1 MESVEPIK
9 RPKINQKTTYQSG
22 LMEELAFDRQTFDR
36 FKDQESE
43 LENKTNKNTTIYTNA
58 MKEQLRSINFNNY
71 LRYIKL
77 FLILGDLVFLN
88 LSYLVSFIIRYDH
101 YDVFFTRDSQIFIF
115 ITNIFWLYL
124 VYHFNEFTFNRTDS
138 IEKSVTKT
146 LRLILY
152 LFLSLVTFSEL
163 FYFHNLNRMGFLTFF
178 LNFIILTLI
187 YRIVAIQY
195 LRKLRKSGNNFR
207 NVIIVGSEDMG
218 KEIYNALTADL
229 SQGYKVLGYFDD
241 KKGDTGIV
249 AQYLGPVRQLY
260 EFVITNSVQ
269 EVYVALRDFSSIE
282 IRQMIS
288 FCERNLIRIK
298 FVPDYKLFKETN
310 SVSIDFYGNV
320 PVVSL
325 REEPLEIPMNRLK
338 KRFFDI
344 TFSLLVILFIFPWLF
359 PILMILVKLSSPGP
373 IFFKQKRTGE
383 GNREFYCWKFRSMRM
398 NKDSDLRQASANDD
412 RITKIGKF
420 LRKTNLDEMPQFF
433 NVLIGNMSVVGP
445 RPHMVKH
452 TNEYSEVID
461 NYLVRHFARPGI
473 TGWAQ
478 TNGLRGETKSVEKM
492 AKRIEYDIWY
502 IENWSFLL
510 ELKIIYFTVR
520 NMFVGDKNAV

>member
-1 MESVEPIK
+1 
-9 RPKINQKTTYQSG
+9 
-22 LMEELAFDRQTFDR
+22 
-36 FKDQESE
+36 
-43 LENKTNKNTTIYTNA
+43 
-58 MKEQLRSINFNNY
+58 MKEQLRSLNFNNY

-77 FLILGDLVFLN
+77 ILIVGDLVFLN
-88 LSYLVSFIIRYDH
+88 LSYLISFIIRNDH
-101 YDVFFTRDSQIFIF
+101 YNVFINRDSQIFIF

-138 IEKSVTKT
+138 IEKSLSKT

-152 LFLSLVTFSEL
+152 LFLSLVTFSQL
-163 FYFHNLNRMGFLTFF
+163 FYFTNLNRVGFVTFF
-178 LNFIILTLI
+178 LNFIILTLM
-187 YRIVAIQY
+187 YRIVTIQY
-195 LRKLRKSGNNFR
+195 LRKIRKTGINFR
-207 NVIIVGSEDMG
+207 NAVIVGSEDIG
-218 KEIYNALTADL
+218 QEIYDALTTDL
-229 SQGYKVLGYFDD
+229 SQGYKILGYFDD
-241 KKGDTGIV
+241 HDNRKEDLQTK
-249 AQYLGPVRQLY
+249 YLGPIKNVFEY
-260 EFVITNSVQ
+260 TITHNVH
-269 EVYVALRDFSSIE
+269 EVYVALRDFSSVE
-282 IRQMIS
+282 IRQLIN

-344 TFSLLVILFIFPWLF
+344 FFSLLVILFIFPWLF
-359 PILMILVKLSSPGP
+359 PILMILVKLSSKGP

-383 GNREFYCWKFRSMRM
+383 GNKEFYCWKFRTMRM
-398 NKDSDLRQASANDD
+398 NAESDSLQASKNDD
-412 RITKIGKF
+412 RITRVGKF

-452 TNEYSEVID
+452 TNEYSELID

-478 TNGLRGETKSVEKM
+478 TNGLRGETKNVEKM

-510 ELKIIYFTVR
+510 ELKIIFFTVR
-520 NMFVGDKNAV
+520 NMFIGDKNAV

>member
-1 MESVEPIK
+1 
-9 RPKINQKTTYQSG
+9 
-22 LMEELAFDRQTFDR
+22 
-36 FKDQESE
+36 
-43 LENKTNKNTTIYTNA
+43 
-58 MKEQLRSINFNNY
+58 MKEQLRSLNFNHY

-77 FLILGDLVFLN
+77 ILIGGDLVFLN
-88 LSYLVSFIIRYDH
+88 LSYLISFILRNGH
-101 YDVFFTRDSQIFIF
+101 SDVLFTRDSQIFIF

-124 VYHFNEFTFNRTDS
+124 VYHFNEFTFNRTNS
-138 IEKSVTKT
+138 IEKSLSKT

-152 LFLSLVTFSEL
+152 LFLSLVTFSQL
-163 FYFHNLNRMGFLTFF
+163 FYFNNLDRMGFVTFF
-178 LNFIILTLI
+178 LNFIILTLM
-187 YRIVAIQY
+187 YRIVTIQY
-195 LRKLRKSGNNFR
+195 LRKIRKTGINFR
-207 NVIIVGSEDMG
+207 NVVIVGSEDMG
-218 KEIYNALTADL
+218 SEIYEALTADL
-229 SQGYKVLGYFDD
+229 SQGYKVLGFFDD
-241 KKGDTGIV
+241 T
-249 AQYLGPVRQLY
+249 QTHTNNWNPPSTYLGPVRNIFEY
-260 EFVITNSVQ
+260 SITNNVH
-269 EVYVALRDFSSIE
+269 EVYVALRDFSSVE
-282 IRQMIS
+282 IRQLIS

-298 FVPDYKLFKETN
+298 FIPDYKLFKETS

-344 TFSLLVILFIFPWLF
+344 FFSLLVILFIFPWLF
-359 PILMILVKLSSPGP
+359 PVLMILVKLSSKGP

-383 GNREFYCWKFRSMRM
+383 GNKEFNCWKFRTMRI
-398 NKDSDLRQASANDD
+398 NTESDTRQASANDN
-412 RITKIGKF
+412 RITKVGKF

-452 TNEYSEVID
+452 TNEYSELID

-478 TNGLRGETKSVEKM
+478 TNGLRGETKSVDKM

-520 NMFVGDKNAV
+520 NMFIGDKNAV

>member
-1 MESVEPIK
+1 
-9 RPKINQKTTYQSG
+9 
-22 LMEELAFDRQTFDR
+22 
-36 FKDQESE
+36 
-43 LENKTNKNTTIYTNA
+43 
-58 MKEQLRSINFNNY
+58 MKEQFRSINFNNY
-71 LRYIKL
+71 IRYIKL
-77 FLILGDLVFLN
+77 ILILGDLLFLN
-88 LSYLVSFIIRYDH
+88 LSYLVSFMIRYDH

-138 IEKSVTKT
+138 IEKSLSKT

-163 FYFHNLNRMGFLTFF
+163 FYFHNLNRMGFVTFF

-187 YRIVAIQY
+187 YRIVTIQF

-207 NVIIVGSEDMG
+207 NAVIVGSEDIG
-218 KEIYNALTADL
+218 IEIYNALTADL
-229 SQGYKVLGYFDD
+229 SQGYKILGYFDD
-241 KKGDTGIV
+241 NKSNTDIKTN
-249 AQYLGPVRQLY
+249 YLGPIKNVFEY
-260 EFVITNSVQ
+260 SITNNVH
-269 EVYVALRDFSSIE
+269 EVYVALRDFSSVE
-282 IRQMIS
+282 IRQLIT

-298 FVPDYKLFKETN
+298 FIPDYKLFKETN

-325 REEPLEIPMNRLK
+325 REEPLEIPLNRLK

-344 TFSLLVILFIFPWLF
+344 FFSLLVILFIFPWLF
-359 PILMILVKLSSPGP
+359 PILMVLVKLSSKGP

-383 GNREFYCWKFRSMRM
+383 GNKEFYCWKFRTMRM
-398 NKDSDLRQASANDD
+398 NSESDSKQASANDNRVTPIG
-412 RITKIGKF
+412 RI

-452 TNEYSEVID
+452 TNEYSELID

-478 TNGLRGETKSVEKM
+478 TNGLRGETKNVEKM

-510 ELKIIYFTVR
+510 ELKIIYFTIR
-520 NMFVGDKNAV
+520 NMFIGDKNAV

>member
-1 MESVEPIK
+1 
-9 RPKINQKTTYQSG
+9 
-22 LMEELAFDRQTFDR
+22 
-36 FKDQESE
+36 
-43 LENKTNKNTTIYTNA
+43 
-58 MKEQLRSINFNNY
+58 MKPQLQNHFNNY

-77 FLILGDLVFLN
+77 ILIIGDLALLN
-88 LSYLVSFIIRYDH
+88 VSYLISFFLRYDH
-101 YDVFFTRDSQIFIF
+101 INVFFTRDSQIFIF
-115 ITNIFWLYL
+115 MTNVCWLYM

-138 IEKSVTKT
+138 VEKSLSKT

-152 LFLSLVTFSEL
+152 LFLSMVTFSQL
-163 FYFHNLNRMGFLTFF
+163 FYFDNMNRMGFVIFF
-178 LNFIILTLI
+178 LNFIIFTMI
-187 YRIVAIQY
+187 YRIITIQF
-195 LRKLRKSGNNFR
+195 LRKIRKTGINFR
-207 NVIIVGSEDMG
+207 NVVIVGSEEIG
-218 KEIYNALTADL
+218 SEIYNALTSDL
-229 SQGYKVLGYFDD
+229 SQGYQILGYFDD
-241 KKGDTGIV
+241 NNEQKPLK
-249 AQYLGPVRQLY
+249 ANYLGPIKQVY
-260 EFVITNSVQ
+260 EYTLSNQVH
-269 EVYVALRDFSSIE
+269 EVYVALRDFSSVE
-282 IRQMIS
+282 IRQLIS

-344 TFSLLVILFIFPWLF
+344 FFSLLVILFIFPWLF
-359 PILMILVKLSSPGP
+359 PILMILVKLSSKGP

-383 GNREFYCWKFRSMRM
+383 GNQEFYCWKFRTMKM
-398 NKDSDLRQASANDD
+398 NNESDSKQASKNDS
-412 RITKIGKF
+412 RITKVGRI

-452 TNEYSEVID
+452 TNEYSELID

-478 TNGLRGETKSVEKM
+478 TNGLRGETKNVEKM

-502 IENWSFLL
+502 IENWSFFL

-520 NMFVGDKNAV
+520 NMFVGDKNAA